1 MHFLHPHFSHLAE
14 KIPDAKIVR
23 FEKFSDGWP
32 RIFLEDKDTIA
43 GNDVTYIGDFR
54 YVDDLF
60 GQIAFLDGLA
70 RYSPNRIDI
79 EIPFFPAASME
90 RDTPS
95 GELSIANVF
104 ARMLGLIGERH
115 AGRVHIHL
123 YDIHDE
129 REIFYFP
136 PSLQVHHHTTTDI
149 LKEHVLKD
157 NPIILFP
164 DAGAKKAFSRFFTD
178 YEVVTCAKVRT
189 GPKTLEMYFEWG
201 NLDGRDVFIV
211 DDHIRSGGTLIEACR
226 YAREKWAKTV
236 SAFAPHAVFAEGVK
250 PEFLE
255 AFDNFYT
262 TDTIPENLKRFEWI
276 TKVKLLEFWSI

>member
-1 MHFLHPHFSHLAE
+1 MFFLHPHFSHLTTH
-14 KIPDAKIVR
+14 ISDAKIVR

-32 RIFLEDKDTIA
+32 RIFLENKNDISGK
-43 GNDVTYIGDFR
+43 DVTYIGDFR
-54 YVDDLF
+54 YVDDFF

-79 EIPFFPAASME
+79 VVPFFPAASME

-149 LKEHVLKD
+149 LRKDILK
-157 NPIILFP
+157 NTPIILFP

-178 YEVVTCAKVRT
+178 YEVVTCAKVRKSPT
-189 GPKTLEMYFEWG
+189 EIEMYFEWG
-201 NLDGRDVFIV
+201 NLEGREVFII
-211 DDHIRSGGTLIEACR
+211 DDHIRSGGTLVEACR
-226 YAREKWAKTV
+226 YAREKWATRV

-250 PEFLE
+250 QSFLD
-255 AFDNFYT
+255 AFDGFYT
-262 TDTIPENLKRFEWI
+262 TDTIPENIDRFKDNE
-276 TKVKLLEFWSI
+276 KVQLLNFWSL